1 LSRLQRWLLWSS
13 AAVSAASGLAYAAMR
28 YLLRGDDPFSAYHHP
43 LQPWAL
49 AAHVVESPLLL
60 FVVGWFFGNHVLPK
74 LQRRRPTAR
83 RTGLVLIGLVAVM
96 TLSGYVLQ
104 SVSSPAWR
112 AFLAWIHG
120 ASGGAFV
127 LLLVGHLWVGRRTAP
142 QPAAQI
148 AAEPLGQA

>member
-1 LSRLQRWLLWSS
+1 MSRLQRWLLWSS
-13 AAVSAASGLAYAAMR
+13 AAVSAASGLIYAAMR

-74 LQRRRPTAR
+74 LQRRRRTAR
-83 RTGLVLIGLVAVM
+83 RSGLFLIGLVAVM
-96 TLSGYVLQ
+96 TGSAYLLQ
-104 SVSSPAWR
+104 AVSSPAWR
-112 AFLAWIHG
+112 AVLGWIHG
-120 ASGGAFV
+120 ASGGLFV
-127 LLLVGHLWVGRRTAP
+127 LLLLGHLWVGRRAAAE
-142 QPAAQI
+142 PAAVS